1 MLTFTSEGKLEK
13 DHVTVTLGDLELKI
27 GLLGSGLPTPEEVL
41 LASALS
47 CLMLTVYYVAKER
60 TSKLREWRAI

>member
-27 GLLGSGLPTPEEVL
+27 GLLGSGLPTDVKV
-41 LASALS
+41 SIS
-47 CLMLTVYYVAKER
+47 
-60 TSKLREWRAI
+60 